1 MNKLIDIV
9 ISGAV
14 TGAIYG
20 LMAAG
25 LVLTY
30 QTAGIFNFAHGAVAF
45 TVAYLYYQLH
55 VGQDIPIVPSLI
67 IAVFIFAP
75 LLGLLLD
82 RVLLRRLAHAPVY
95 ARIVG
100 TIGLLVALPNLANW
114 LVEAVGN
121 GLLGLGLPTNK
132 ADQGNI
138 QPPGIGPSPPKTVR
152 ITDNVALSTDQLAVL
167 ICAVL
172 AAIVLWYVLRRTRI
186 GLEMRAVVDRSE
198 LAQLRGVNASR
209 SSAVSW
215 ILTMILAGLGGV
227 LIAPLFSLEETTI
240 TFIVLGS
247 LAAVALARLHSI
259 PVALLGGLLLGVVA
273 NLVAGYSSNVLP
285 DFLSNLSGL
294 RTSVPYVIT
303 LLLLMFW
310 VASRKRGRQAGTTAD
325 DVPRPDHRVGL
336 PAWRRRLPWVIA
348 TLALV
353 VFSLGWIDVPALQ
366 ADSYEQGIIVLGLTM
381 GLIFLSFVV
390 ITGMAGQVSLA
401 QATFVTAGGL
411 AAGWALNY
419 DWGVDLPLVANH
431 GQLNFLVAALFG
443 ALVGAGTGALVA
455 LPVRRLA
462 GVSLAIGTLAIA
474 FAADVLVFAQDGFNN
489 QSSGWTV
496 RTPTLDL
503 PGVNWLNDVL
513 LKGGHQPFVDLS
525 DVRDQILVMLV
536 LFGAVTAIVHAVTRS
551 PSGRAAYA
559 VRSSEVA
566 AEASGIK
573 SGRTK
578 VRFFAFSGA
587 IAGFAGVFLGMQTFI
602 FSDKSAPPYVT
613 LFWLSL
619 AVTFGIRRP
628 GGALLAGL
636 ALACSPAIF
645 HWLATDILPQGSVSD
660 LVGSIY
666 FVPILSGLGAINLAQ
681 EPDGILAL
689 TGQQLLAKRRK
700 KQRAAAIAAAE
711 ATVHDGTVPEH
722 EQDHVTTGAP
732 ATPDGSVTAPD
743 GAATLDGAALALD
756 RVVAGYGDVEVLHG
770 VSLGIAPG
778 QIVALLGANG
788 AGKSTFCSV
797 ASGLLEPYTGRVLVD
812 GDDVTKTLPFERAKR
827 LGLQLVPEARGI
839 FPGLS
844 VEDNLTVLLRD
855 PALREAAFDRFPI
868 LRERRKQ
875 PAGLLSGGEQQMLSL
890 APALVDPPKVLIAD
904 EPTLGLAPLAANLVM
919 NAIVELRDRGCAV
932 LLVEEHARNAL
943 EVADVIAYMELGRIV
958 WCGPRAE
965 ADLHLLAASYLGGG
979 APSDAQS

>member
-55 VGQDIPIVPSLI
+55 VGQGIPIVPALI
-67 IAVFIFAP
+67 IAVFVFAP

-100 TIGLLVALPNLANW
+100 TIGLLVTLPNLANW
-114 LVEAVGN
+114 LVESVGN
-121 GLLGLGLPTNK
+121 GLFDLGLPTNK

-152 ITDNVALSTDQLAVL
+152 ITDHVALSTDQLAVL

-172 AAIVLWYVLRRTRI
+172 AAIVLWFVLRRTRI
-186 GLEMRAVVDRSE
+186 GLEMRAVVDRDE
-198 LAQLRGVNASR
+198 LAQLRGVNAAR

-259 PVALLGGLLLGVVA
+259 PVALVGGLLLGVVA
-273 NLVAGYSSNVLP
+273 NLVAGYSSDVLP
-285 DFLSNLSGL
+285 DFLSGLSGL

-310 VASRKRGRQAGTTAD
+310 VASRRRGRQAGTAAD
-325 DVPRPDHRVGL
+325 DVPRPDHRAGL
-336 PAWRRRLPWVIA
+336 PAWRRRLPWAIA

-353 VFSLGWIDVPALQ
+353 TFSLGWIDVPALQ
-366 ADSYEQGIIVLGLTM
+366 ADTYEQGLIVLGLTM

-419 DWGVDLPLVANH
+419 DWGVDLPLVASH
-431 GQLNFLVAALFG
+431 GQLNFLLAALFG
-443 ALVGAGTGALVA
+443 ALVGAGAGALVA

-474 FAADVLVFAQDGFNN
+474 FAADVLVFAQDDFNN
-489 QSSGWTV
+489 QSSGWTI

-503 PGVNWLNDVL
+503 PGINWLNDL
-513 LKGGHQPFVDLS
+513 LLNGHQPFVDLS
-525 DVRDQILVMLV
+525 VVQDQILVMLV
-536 LFGAVTAIVHAVTRS
+536 LFGAVTAIIYAVTRS

-566 AEASGIK
+566 AEASGIT

-587 IAGFAGVFLGMQTFI
+587 IAGFAGAFLGMQTFI
-602 FSDKSAPPYVT
+602 FDDKSAPPYVT

-666 FVPILSGLGAINLAQ
+666 FVPILSGLGAIQLAQ

-689 TGQQLLAKRRK
+689 AGQQRLAKRRK
-700 KQRAAAIAAAE
+700 KERAAAIAAAE
-711 ATVHDGTVPEH
+711 AAAHDGTVPEH
-722 EQDHVTTGAP
+722 EQDHVAPRPPIARVAANGAG
-732 ATPDGSVTAPD
+732 TVD
-743 GAATLDGAALALD
+743 GAVLALD

-770 VSLGIAPG
+770 VSLGIASG

-797 ASGLLEPYTGRVLVD
+797 ASGLVEPFTGRVLVD
-812 GDDVTKTLPFERAKR
+812 GDDATKTLPFERAKR
-827 LGLQLVPEARGI
+827 LGLQLVPEARGV

-844 VEDNLTVLLRD
+844 VEDNLSVLLRD
-855 PALREAAFDRFPI
+855 AALRDAAFDRFPI

-890 APALVDPPKVLIAD
+890 APALVDPPRVLIAD

-919 NAIVELRDRGCAV
+919 NTIVELRDRGCAV

-943 EVADVIAYMELGRIV
+943 EVADTIAYMELGRIV

-979 APSDAQS
+979 VPSELST

>member
-55 VGQDIPIVPSLI
+55 VGQGIPIVPALI

-75 LLGLLLD
+75 LLGLLRD

-114 LVEAVGN
+114 LVESVGN
-121 GLLGLGLPTNK
+121 GLLDLGLPTNK

-152 ITDNVALSTDQLAVL
+152 ITDHVALSTDQLAVL

-172 AAIVLWYVLRRTRI
+172 AAIVLWFVLRRTRI
-186 GLEMRAVVDRSE
+186 GLEMRAVVDRDE
-198 LAQLRGVNASR
+198 LAQLRGVNAAR

-247 LAAVALARLHSI
+247 LAAVALSRLHSI
-259 PVALLGGLLLGVVA
+259 PVALVGGLLLGVVA
-273 NLVAGYSSNVLP
+273 NLVAGYSSDVLP

-310 VASRKRGRQAGTTAD
+310 VASRRRGRQAGTAAD
-325 DVPRPDHRVGL
+325 DVPRPDHRAGL
-336 PAWRRRLPWVIA
+336 PAWRRRLPWAIA

-353 VFSLGWIDVPALQ
+353 TFSLGWIDAPALQ
-366 ADSYEQGIIVLGLTM
+366 ADSYEQGLIVLGLTM

-419 DWGVDLPLVANH
+419 DWGLDLPLVASH
-431 GQLNFLVAALFG
+431 GQLNFFLAALFG
-443 ALVGAGTGALVA
+443 ALVGAGAGALVA

-474 FAADVLVFAQDGFNN
+474 FAADVLVFGQDGFNN

-496 RTPTLDL
+496 RTPTLDV
-503 PGVNWLNDVL
+503 PGLNWINDL
-513 LKGGHQPFVDLS
+513 LIKGHQPFVDLS
-525 DVRDQILVMLV
+525 VVQDQILVMLV
-536 LFGAVTAIVHAVTRS
+536 LFGAVTVIIYAVTHS

-587 IAGFAGVFLGMQTFI
+587 IAGFAGAFLGMQTFI
-602 FSDKSAPPYVT
+602 FSAKSAPPYVT

-628 GGALLAGL
+628 GGALLAGM

-645 HWLATDILPQGSVSD
+645 HWFATDILPQGSVSD

-689 TGQQLLAKRRK
+689 TGQQRLAKRRK
-700 KQRAAAIAAAE
+700 KERAAAIEAAE
-711 ATVHDGTVPEH
+711 AAVHEGSVPEH
-722 EQDHVTTGAP
+722 EQDHVTRTEP
-732 ATPDGSVTAPD
+732 VVVN
-743 GAATLDGAALALD
+743 GAATVDGAVLALE

-770 VSLGIAPG
+770 VSLGITAG

-797 ASGLLEPYTGRVLVD
+797 ASGLVEPYTGRVLVD
-812 GDDVTKTLPFERAKR
+812 GDNATKTLPFERAKR

-844 VEDNLTVLLRD
+844 VEDNLSVVLRD
-855 PALREAAFDRFPI
+855 PQLRDAAFDRFPI

-890 APALVDPPKVLIAD
+890 APALVDPPRVLIAD
-904 EPTLGLAPLAANLVM
+904 EPTLGLAPLAATLVM

-958 WCGPRAE
+958 WCGPRAN
-965 ADLHLLAASYLGGG
+965 ADLHLLAASYLGGS
-979 APSDAQS
+979 APSDVST

>member
-55 VGQDIPIVPSLI
+55 VGQGIPIVPALI
-67 IAVFIFAP
+67 IAVFVFAP

-114 LVEAVGN
+114 LVESVGN
-121 GLLGLGLPTNK
+121 GLLDLDLPTNK

-138 QPPGIGPSPPKTVR
+138 QPPGIGPSPAKTVR
-152 ITDNVALSTDQLAVL
+152 ITDHVALSTDQLAVL

-172 AAIVLWYVLRRTRI
+172 AAIVLWFVLRRTRI
-186 GLEMRAVVDRSE
+186 GLEMRAVVDRDE
-198 LAQLRGVNASR
+198 LAQLRGVNAAR
-209 SSAVSW
+209 SSAVAW

-259 PVALLGGLLLGVVA
+259 PVALVGGLLLGVVA
-273 NLVAGYSSNVLP
+273 NLVAGYSSDVLP

-310 VASRKRGRQAGTTAD
+310 VASRRRGRQAGTAAD
-325 DVPRPDHRVGL
+325 DMPRPDHRAGL
-336 PAWRRRLPWVIA
+336 PPWRRRLPWAIA

-353 VFSLGWIDVPALQ
+353 TFSLGWIDVPALQ
-366 ADSYEQGIIVLGLTM
+366 ADVYEQGIIVLGLTM

-419 DWGVDLPLVANH
+419 DWGVDLPLVASH
-431 GQLNFLVAALFG
+431 GQLNFLLAALFG
-443 ALVGAGTGALVA
+443 ALIGAGAGALVA

-474 FAADVLVFAQDGFNN
+474 FAADVLVFAQDDFNN
-489 QSSGWTV
+489 QTSGWTI

-503 PGVNWLNDVL
+503 PGVNWLNDL
-513 LKGGHQPFVDLS
+513 LLEGHQPFVDLS
-525 DVRDQILVMLV
+525 LVQDQILVMLV
-536 LFGAVTAIVHAVTRS
+536 LFGVVTAIIHAVTRS
-551 PSGRAAYA
+551 PSGRAAFA

-566 AEASGIK
+566 AEASGIT

-587 IAGFAGVFLGMQTFI
+587 IAGFAGAFLGMQTFI
-602 FSDKSAPPYVT
+602 FDDKSAPPYVT

-645 HWLATDILPQGSVSD
+645 HWLASDILPQGSVSD
-660 LVGSIY
+660 LVGSVY

-689 TGQQLLAKRRK
+689 AGQQRLAKRRK
-700 KQRAAAIAAAE
+700 KERAAAIAAAE
-711 ATVHDGTVPEH
+711 SVVHEGTVPEH
-722 EQDHVTTGAP
+722 EQDHVSGANRPAP
-732 ATPDGSVTAPD
+732 AIAGVDTVD
-743 GAATLDGAALALD
+743 GALLALD

-770 VSLGIAPG
+770 VSLGITSG

-788 AGKSTFCSV
+788 AGKSTFCAV

-812 GDDVTKTLPFERAKR
+812 GVDVTKALPFERAQQ

-839 FPGLS
+839 FPGLT
-844 VEDNLTVLLRD
+844 VEDNLRVLLRD
-855 PALREAAFDRFPI
+855 ADQREAAYDRFPI
-868 LRERRKQ
+868 LRERRRQ

-890 APALVDPPKVLIAD
+890 APALVHPPRVLIAD

-919 NAIVELRDRGCAV
+919 EAIVELRNRGSAV

-943 EVADVIAYMELGRIV
+943 EVADVIAYMELGQLV

-979 APSDAQS
+979 APSDMTS

>member
-20 LMAAG
+20 VMAAG

-55 VGQDIPIVPSLI
+55 VGQDIPIVPSVI

-82 RVLLRRLAHAPVY
+82 RILLRRLAHAPVY

-100 TIGLLVALPNLANW
+100 TIGLLVALPNLTNW

-121 GLLGLGLPTNK
+121 GLLQLDLPTNK

-138 QPPGIGPSPPKTVR
+138 QPPGIGPSPAKTIR
-152 ITDNVALSTDQLAVL
+152 ITDQVALSTDQLAVL

-172 AAIVLWYVLRRTRI
+172 AAIVLWFVLRRTRI
-186 GLEMRAVVDRSE
+186 GLEMRAVVDRDE
-198 LAQLRGVNASR
+198 LAQLRGVNAAR
-209 SSAVSW
+209 SSAVAW

-227 LIAPLFSLEETTI
+227 LIAPLFSLDETTI

-259 PVALLGGLLLGVVA
+259 PIALLGGLLLGIIA
-273 NLVAGYSSNVLP
+273 NLVAGYSSDVLP
-285 DFLSNLSGL
+285 DFLANLSGL
-294 RTSVPYVIT
+294 RTSVPYIIT

-310 VASRKRGRQAGTTAD
+310 VASRKRGRQAGTASD

-336 PAWRRRLPWVIA
+336 PAWRRRLPWVVA

-353 VFSLGWIDVPALQ
+353 TFSLGWIDVPALQ
-366 ADSYEQGIIVLGLTM
+366 ADSYEQGLIVLGLTM

-390 ITGMAGQVSLA
+390 ITGIGGQVSLA

-419 DWGVDLPLVANH
+419 DWGLDLPLVASH
-431 GQLNFLVAALFG
+431 GQLNFLLATLFG
-443 ALVGAGTGALVA
+443 AAVGAGTGALVA
-455 LPVRRLA
+455 LPVRRLS

-474 FAADVLVFAQDGFNN
+474 FAADFVVFAQDGFNN
-489 QSSGWTV
+489 QTSGWAI
-496 RTPTLDL
+496 RTPTLDVPIL
-503 PGVNWLNDVL
+503 NWVNDVL
-513 LKGGHQPFVDLS
+513 LKGHQSFVDLS
-525 DVRDQILVMLV
+525 LVQDQILVMLV
-536 LFGAVTAIVHAVTRS
+536 LFGVVTAMLYAITHS

-566 AEASGIK
+566 AEASGLK

-578 VRFFAFSGA
+578 VRFFALSGA
-587 IAGFAGVFLGMQTFI
+587 IAGFAGAFLGMQTFI
-602 FSDKSAPPYVT
+602 FTDKSAPPYVT

-628 GGALLAGL
+628 GGALLAGM

-645 HWLATDILPQGSVSD
+645 HWFSSDILPQGSLSD

-689 TGQQLLAKRRK
+689 TGQQRLAKRRRK
-700 KQRAAAIAAAE
+700 ERAAAIAATE
-711 ATVHDGTVPEH
+711 AAVHDGAIPEH
-722 EQDHVTTGAP
+722 EREHIVATATADPPAMGA
-732 ATPDGSVTAPD
+732 D
-743 GAATLDGAALALD
+743 TLEGAALALD
-756 RVVAGYGDVEVLHG
+756 RIVAGYGDVEVLHG

-778 QIVALLGANG
+778 KIVALLGANG
-788 AGKSTFCSV
+788 AGKSTFCAV
-797 ASGLLEPYTGRVLVD
+797 ASGLVDPYTGTVFVD
-812 GDDVTKTLPFERAKR
+812 GTDATKLLPFDRARR
-827 LGLQLVPEARGI
+827 LGVQLVPEARGI
-839 FPGLS
+839 FPGLT
-844 VEDNLTVLLRD
+844 VEDNLSVLLRD
-855 PALREAAFDRFPI
+855 AALRDAAYERFPI

-875 PAGLLSGGEQQMLSL
+875 TAGLLSGGEQQMLSL
-890 APALVDPPKVLIAD
+890 APALVDPPHVLIAD
-904 EPTLGLAPLAANLVM
+904 EPTLGLAPLAAELVM
-919 NAIVELRDRGCAV
+919 KTIVELRDRGCAV

-943 EVADVIAYMELGRIV
+943 EVADTIAYMELGRIV
-958 WCGPRAE
+958 WCGPRVD
-965 ADLHLLAASYLGGG
+965 ADLHVLAASYLGHAATPETTG
-979 APSDAQS
+979 

>member
-55 VGQDIPIVPSLI
+55 VGQNIPIVPALI

-75 LLGLLLD
+75 LVGLLLD
-82 RVLLRRLAHAPVY
+82 RILLRRLSHAPVY

-114 LVEAVGN
+114 LVEALGN
-121 GLLGLGLPTNK
+121 GVFDLGLPTNK

-138 QPPGIGPSPPKTVR
+138 QPPGIGPTPPKTVR
-152 ITDNVALSTDQLAVL
+152 ITSHVALSSDQLAVL

-172 AAIVLWYVLRRTRI
+172 AAIVLWFVLRRTRI
-186 GLEMRAVVDRSE
+186 GLEMRAVVDRDE
-198 LAQLRGVNASR
+198 LAQLRGVNAAR
-209 SSAVSW
+209 SSAVAW

-227 LIAPLFSLEETTI
+227 LIAPLFSLDETTI

-259 PVALLGGLLLGVVA
+259 PVALLGGLLLGIVA
-273 NLVAGYSSNVLP
+273 NLVAGYSSDVLP

-310 VASRKRGRQAGTTAD
+310 VASRKRGRQAGTAAD

-336 PAWRRRLPWVIA
+336 PAWRRRLPWALA
-348 TLALV
+348 TLALI

-366 ADSYEQGIIVLGLTM
+366 ADSYEQGLIVLGLTM

-390 ITGMAGQVSLA
+390 ITGIAGQVSLA

-419 DWGVDLPLVANH
+419 DWGVDLPLVASH
-431 GQLNFLVAALFG
+431 GQLNFLLAALFG
-443 ALVGAGTGALVA
+443 AIVGAGAGALVA

-489 QSSGWTV
+489 QSSGWTI

-503 PGVNWLNDVL
+503 PGVNWINDLL
-513 LKGGHQPFVDLS
+513 LKGHQPYVDLAN
-525 DVRDQILVMLV
+525 VQDQILVTLV
-536 LFGAVTAIVHAVTRS
+536 LFGVVTAILHAVMRS

-566 AEASGIK
+566 AEATGIK

-578 VRFFAFSGA
+578 VRFFALSGA
-587 IAGFAGVFLGMQTFI
+587 IAGFAGAFLGMQTFI

-628 GGALLAGL
+628 GGALIAGM

-645 HWLATDILPQGSVSD
+645 HWLASDILPQGSVSD
-660 LVGSIY
+660 LVSSVY
-666 FVPILSGLGAINLAQ
+666 FVPILSGLAAIQLAQ

-689 TGQQLLAKRRK
+689 TGQQRLAKRRK
-700 KQRAAAIAAAE
+700 KDRAAAIAAAE
-711 ATVHDGTVPEH
+711 AGVHDGLVPDHELAHLSTTDRATVN
-722 EQDHVTTGAP
+722 
-732 ATPDGSVTAPD
+732 DGSSTLR
-743 GAATLDGAALALD
+743 GASLALE
-756 RVVAGYGDVEVLHG
+756 RIVAGYGDVEVLHG

-778 QIVALLGANG
+778 QITALLGANG

-797 ASGLLEPYTGRVLVD
+797 ASGLVEPFTGRVLVD
-812 GDDVTKTLPFERAKR
+812 GEDATETLPFDRAKR

-844 VEDNLTVLLRD
+844 VEDNLSVLLRD
-855 PALREAAFDRFPI
+855 AALRDAAYDRFPI

-875 PAGLLSGGEQQMLSL
+875 AAGLLSGGEQQMLSL
-890 APALVDPPKVLIAD
+890 APALVDPPHVLIAD
-904 EPTLGLAPLAANLVM
+904 EPTLGLAPLAADLVM
-919 NAIVELRDRGCAV
+919 DAIVELRDRGCAV

-965 ADLHLLAASYLGGG
+965 ADMHLLAASYLGSH
-979 APSDAQS
+979 ASTEAVT